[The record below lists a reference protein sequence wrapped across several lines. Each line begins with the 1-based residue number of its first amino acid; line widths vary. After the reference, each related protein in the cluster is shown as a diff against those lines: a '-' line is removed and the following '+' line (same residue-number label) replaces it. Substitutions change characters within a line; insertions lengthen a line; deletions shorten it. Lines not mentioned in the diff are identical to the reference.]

1 MIIRNAQSKTLLVSV
16 LIIIRIVFSFESII
30 ISNSVAMIDYLF
42 TSHDNNGLPHA
53 FAAPSRVILRSTQHI
68 YMPNQ
73 NLVVYGL
80 AQPNDL
86 LVARLY
92 EPGGRAIKMDNI
104 EVGRD
109 GFYRKEIFDWP
120 EPSRNLPYG
129 TYTVEVIPSIGDKT
143 PIQIQVEFAE
153 GAQENTT
160 GGPQNPISHILA
172 VKLDSPDQVT
182 VGRQFRIFVQV
193 TFDGV
198 LVDSAAPENTT
209 KLLGYSHIHSD
220 KGDSSTI
227 PLTDKFTELHEGLYY
242 TDVTISSEGTYII
255 HSVAFYKG
263 FLSHDSKVIAVSASS
278 ISTVQDTVDDLSR
291 KLGAT
296 NQQLVNV
303 QNELDRTKAA
313 LNDTKVGITDSVYQ
327 ARSSLRDDLNK
338 VEEASGQINSIIL
351 PVLALISVII
361 ALQISLFARIRASYR

>member
-1 MIIRNAQSKTLLVSV
+1 
-16 LIIIRIVFSFESII
+16 
-30 ISNSVAMIDYLF
+30 
-42 TSHDNNGLPHA
+42 
-53 FAAPSRVILRSTQHI
+53 
-68 YMPNQ
+68 
-73 NLVVYGL
+73 
-80 AQPNDL
+80 
-86 LVARLY
+86 
-92 EPGGRAIKMDNI
+92 
-104 EVGRD
+104 
-109 GFYRKEIFDWP
+109 
-120 EPSRNLPYG
+120 
-129 TYTVEVIPSIGDKT
+129 
-143 PIQIQVEFAE
+143 
-153 GAQENTT
+153 
-160 GGPQNPISHILA
+160 
-172 VKLDSPDQVT
+172 
-182 VGRQFRIFVQV
+182 
-193 TFDGV
+193 
-198 LVDSAAPENTT
+198 VDSAGPENTT

-242 TDVTISSEGTYII
+242 TDVTINSEGTYII

-263 FLSHDSKVIAVSASS
+263 FLSHDSKVITVSASS
-278 ISTVQDTVDDLSR
+278 ISTVQDTVDDLSK